1 MPKIKDVFWEGFPER
16 KTPKIRVKT
25 PQISTGPKKFVFMVC
40 VFFHL
45 CKNALTGEIQKD
57 FNLLFL
63 SALKANPD
71 WSQCLRLWEKEN
83 ISDKNKVSQEK
94 QTQLSLGSVY
104 KQILEQ
110 TNPEIETTPSVVKAI
125 IILPVQMRMVG
136 TGLAIMVKCNVR
148 TFPDSHN
155 YNVGRQLDI
164 YIEDWC
170 FAEKLHWLELPLSR
184 SLCRPSIA
192 SWAIQLPAGQ
202 LCNYT
207 LWPNQ

>member
-1 MPKIKDVFWEGFPER
+1 MLWQQKFKRVAICFFCQHWKRTQTEVNVSDYERR
-16 KTPKIRVKT
+16 KTFQTKT
-25 PQISTGPKKFVFMVC
+25 KWAKKSKHSWVWGQC
-40 VFFHL
+40 TNKS
-45 CKNALTGEIQKD
+45 KNRQIQK
-57 FNLLFL
+57 
-63 SALKANPD
+63 LKQHPQ
-71 WSQCLRLWEKEN
+71 SSKQSSFCQSKWEWWER
-83 ISDKNKVSQEK
+83 S
-94 QTQLSLGSVY
+94 
-104 KQILEQ
+104 
-110 TNPEIETTPSVVKAI
+110 
-125 IILPVQMRMVG
+125 
-136 TGLAIMVKCNVR
+136 LAIMVKCNVW

>member
-1 MPKIKDVFWEGFPER
+1 MLWQQKFK
-16 KTPKIRVKT
+16 RVV
-25 PQISTGPKKFVFMVC
+25 ICF
-40 VFFHL
+40 
-45 CKNALTGEIQKD
+45 
-57 FNLLFL
+57 FL

-71 WSQCLRLWEKEN
+71 RSQCLRLWEKEN

-94 QTQLSLGSVY
+94 QTELSLGSVY

-136 TGLAIMVKCNVR
+136 TGLAIMVKCNVW